1 MTALLPTLP
10 TTIYHQPEN
19 LADDMLTG
27 AEQIASFT
35 GDTVRRTNYLLEQK
49 RLPAFQEGRVWK
61 MRKSTYLAHVQRLE
75 SAALE
80 RCAAAK

>member
-1 MTALLPTLP
+1 MTALS

-61 MRKSTYLAHVQRLE
+61 MRKSTYRAHIERLE
-75 SAALE
+75 AAALE
-80 RCAAAK
+80 RCATAK